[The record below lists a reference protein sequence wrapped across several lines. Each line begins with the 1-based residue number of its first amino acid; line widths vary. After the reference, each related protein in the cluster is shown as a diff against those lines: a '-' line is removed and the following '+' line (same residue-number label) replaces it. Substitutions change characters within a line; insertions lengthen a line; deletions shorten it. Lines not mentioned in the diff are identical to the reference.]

1 MKKFILLAGL
11 IATTTLIGF
20 GQAPNR
26 EDRPNGE
33 AKPEAKEDKT
43 APIPPEHSSV
53 THHEMSLDGKTLRYT
68 ATAGTLL
75 VDGDDGKPYGSFFYV
90 AYTEDGVTDPRKRPV
105 TFLYN
110 GGPGS
115 ASLWLHMGSVGP
127 VRVVTASP
135 EASGP
140 GPYQMVPNQYTLL
153 DKSDLVFIDA
163 VGTGFSRP
171 AGKATQKDFSGTD
184 QDVKSFDRFI
194 MRYVT
199 VNDRWNSP
207 KYLFGESYGTTRSA
221 ALVDALEDDGISCN
235 GVVLMSTIL
244 NYFGRSPG
252 LDQVYI
258 GYLPSFAA
266 IAWHYNKISNKPE
279 DIKVFLNEVRAF
291 ARGPYADALAQGDNL
306 PESQVNAIAA
316 KLSSYIGL
324 SVQYIKDSNLRI
336 SAPRFRKELLRN
348 DREILGRYD
357 ARFEG
362 TDIDAA
368 GDVPGYDPS
377 GTGITGAFV
386 SAFHDYLERELKY
399 TTKET
404 YFPRGP
410 HVNETWDQSHRAP
423 GQGGR
428 PMREAYVAGD
438 LADAMRKNPA
448 LRVFSVNGLFDL
460 ATPFFMTEYDLSHME
475 LEPKLRDHVQFAYY
489 PSGHMIYLNV
499 DALKQLKTD
508 LAAFYTK
515 SSPGASE

>member
-1 MKKFILLAGL
+1 MKKFALLAGL
-11 IATTTLIGF
+11 IATIALIGF
-20 GQAPNR
+20 GQPPNR
-26 EDRPNGE
+26 EDRAAAE
-33 AKPEAKEDKT
+33 TKEEKA
-43 APIPPEHSSV
+43 APIPPERTSV
-53 THHEMSLDGKTLRYT
+53 THHEITLDGKALRYT

-90 AYTEDGVTDPRKRPV
+90 AYTEDGVTDETKRPV

-115 ASLWLHMGSVGP
+115 ASVWLHMGSVGP

-135 EASGP
+135 EATGP
-140 GPYQMVPNQYTLL
+140 GPYQLVPNQYTLL

-171 AGKATQKDFSGTD
+171 VGKATQKDFSGTD

-199 VNDRWNSP
+199 VNSRWNSP

-244 NYFGRSPG
+244 NYFSRSPG

-266 IAWHYNKISNKPE
+266 IAWHYNKIPNKPE
-279 DIKVFLNEVRAF
+279 DIKAFLNEVRAF

-306 PESQVNAIAA
+306 PEAQVNAIAA
-316 KLSSYIGL
+316 KLSGYIGL
-324 SVQYIKDSNLRI
+324 SVQYIKEANLRI

-362 TDIDAA
+362 TDTDAA

-399 TTKET
+399 TTKDT

-423 GQGGR
+423 GEGGR
-428 PMREAYVAGD
+428 PLREAYVAGD
-438 LADAMRKNPA
+438 LADAMRKNPG

-460 ATPFFMTEYDLSHME
+460 ATPFFMTEYDLSHMD

-499 DALKQLKTD
+499 DALRQLKTD